1 MTTISI
7 VHTKGGVGKTTSS
20 MYLAF
25 AASRLG
31 MDVAVFDA
39 DPQKSATEWVMD
51 TKGGVPFPVIE
62 ARRGRFDLPPND
74 LVFVD
79 TPPGTSGIIDAA
91 VAAADLVI
99 IPCGPSPL
107 DIRRVWPTLE
117 ITAHK
122 PTRVLL
128 TAVDLRAKLG
138 AEVRAALEA
147 QGVSVFTNAIGRR
160 ESMRREYGTV
170 PTHLNGYDD
179 VLAEM
184 VVV

>member
-25 AASRLG
+25 AASRAG
-31 MDVAVFDA
+31 MDVAVLDA
-39 DPQKSATEWVMD
+39 DPQRSATEWMLD
-51 TKGGVPFPVIE
+51 TAGGIPFPVIE
-62 ARRGRFDLPPND
+62 SNRRFDIPVND

-79 TPPGTSGIIDAA
+79 TPPGTSGVIDSA

-122 PTRVLL
+122 PTVVLL
-128 TAVDLRAKLG
+128 TAVDLRARLG
-138 AEVRAALEA
+138 EEVRSALEQ
-147 QGVSVFTNAIGRR
+147 QGVTVLKTPVVRR
-160 ESMRREYGTV
+160 EIVRRQYGSV
-170 PTHLNGYDD
+170 PTNLNGYDD
-179 VLAEM
+179 VLAEL
-184 VVV
+184 VAV